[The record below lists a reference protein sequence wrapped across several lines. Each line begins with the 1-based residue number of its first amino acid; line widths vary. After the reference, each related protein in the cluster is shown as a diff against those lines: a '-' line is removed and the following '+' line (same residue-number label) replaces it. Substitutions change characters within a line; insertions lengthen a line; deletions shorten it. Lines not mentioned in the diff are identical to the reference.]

1 MGKRYFHKNTEGNVI
16 FTQIVKDNPSAEEI
30 QSIIGTSEYKLI
42 DTSVMDEIDPE
53 FLGSV
58 DTDFSKLDYNKL
70 TVNLD
75 KAKETRK
82 GNLRAQRT
90 PLLEA
95 QDILFLKALEDDSST
110 SAIVKEK
117 NRLRDI
123 TKTVDS
129 CKTLDEVKAVTV

>member
-58 DTDFSKLDYNKL
+58 DTDFSKLDDNKL

-75 KAKETRK
+75 KAKETK
-82 GNLRAQRT
+82 KENLSAQRT

-95 QDILFLKALEDDSST
+95 QDILFLKAQEDDSST

>member
-1 MGKRYFHKNTEGNVI
+1 MAKRYFHKDAEGNIV
-16 FTQIVKDNPSAEEI
+16 FTQIVKDSPSAEEI
-30 QSIIGTSEYKLI
+30 QGIIGTSEYKLI
-42 DTSVMDEIDPE
+42 DTSVMDAIDPE

-58 DTDFSKLDYNKL
+58 DTDFSKLDDNKL

-75 KAKETRK
+75 KAKETKK
-82 GNLRAQRT
+82 GNLRVQRT
-90 PLLEA
+90 SLLEA
-95 QDILFLKALEDDSST
+95 QDILFLKAQEDDSST

>member
-58 DTDFSKLDYNKL
+58 DTDFSKLDDNKL

-75 KAKETRK
+75 KAKETK
-82 GNLRAQRT
+82 KENLRPQRT

-95 QDILFLKALEDDSST
+95 QDILFLKAQEDDSST